1 MRVRFMLIEIIT
13 FNFDDEFEAV
23 LSVWFAST
31 ARHSGIKV
39 LLAVIRQSRFVTLHS
54 IIIIIIIIMMIIA
67 AFYSIITVTNFISS
81 FVMPILCL
89 TEFSIHLS

>member
-1 MRVRFMLIEIIT
+1 MCLRFMLIKTIT
-13 FNFDDEFEAV
+13 FDFDDKFEAV

-54 IIIIIIIIMMIIA
+54 IIIIIIMIIIA

-81 FVMPILCL
+81 FGTPILCL

>member
-1 MRVRFMLIEIIT
+1 MRVRFMLIETIT
-13 FNFDDEFEAV
+13 FDFDGEFEVV

-54 IIIIIIIIMMIIA
+54 IIILIIIRVITMLLIIIVVIIIITTIVCLFDLIMA
-67 AFYSIITVTNFISS
+67 D
-81 FVMPILCL
+81 
-89 TEFSIHLS
+89 

>member
-1 MRVRFMLIEIIT
+1 MRVRFMLIETIT
-13 FNFDDEFEAV
+13 FHFDDEFEVV

-31 ARHSGIKV
+31 ARRCGIKV

-54 IIIIIIIIMMIIA
+54 INIIIIIIMIIIA

-81 FVMPILCL
+81 FGTPILCL

>member
-1 MRVRFMLIEIIT
+1 MCLRFMLIKTIT
-13 FNFDDEFEAV
+13 FDFDDKFEAV

-54 IIIIIIIIMMIIA
+54 IIILIIIRVITMLLIIIVVIIIITTIVCLFDLIMA
-67 AFYSIITVTNFISS
+67 D
-81 FVMPILCL
+81 
-89 TEFSIHLS
+89 